1 MNTVL
6 ITGSSRG
13 IGREIAEEFA
23 VKGYAIAIN
32 YSKSKE
38 QAISLSN
45 KIMKEYKV
53 PCNAY
58 KADVKS
64 REEVKSMVDSIRSD
78 LGSIVVLVNNA
89 GISTQKMFTDLT
101 LEDWKDMI
109 STHLDG
115 AFNCTQEV
123 LPHMIQR
130 HRGKIINISSMWG
143 VTGGSCE
150 VHYSTAKAG
159 IIGFTKALAKEVA
172 PSGINVNCICPGVI
186 KTHMLNIFDEE
197 TLESLKN
204 QTALKRLG
212 TPRDIAKA
220 VLFLASEEADYITG
234 AVININGGIFM

>member
-23 VKGYAIAIN
+23 GKGYAIAIN

-38 QAISLSN
+38 QAISLAN

-78 LGSIVVLVNNA
+78 LGSIVILVNNA

-101 LEDWKDMI
+101 LEDWKAML

-115 AFNCTQEV
+115 VFNCTQEV
-123 LPHMIQR
+123 LPHMLQR

-172 PSGINVNCICPGVI
+172 PSEINVNCICPGVI
-186 KTHMLNIFDEE
+186 KTDMLNIFDEE
-197 TLESLKN
+197 TLQSLKK

-212 TPRDIAKA
+212 TPLDIAKA
-220 VLFLASEEADYITG
+220 VSFLASEEADYITG
-234 AVININGGIFM
+234 AVINVNGGIFM

>member
-78 LGSIVVLVNNA
+78 LGSIVILVNNA

-101 LEDWKDMI
+101 LEDWKAML

-212 TPRDIAKA
+212 KPRDIAKG
-220 VLFLASEEADYITG
+220 VLFLASEEANYITG

>member
-101 LEDWKDMI
+101 LEDWKDMV

-186 KTHMLNIFDEE
+186 KTDMLNIFDEE